1 MITLLIGL
9 ALAGDPTAEEL
20 LNATDDVFRGS
31 SSEAV
36 VEMHVKTKRYE
47 RTMRMKAYSQGT
59 EKSLMVIEAPEK
71 DAGVSTL
78 KVGDNIWNYLPK
90 VDRTMKVPAG
100 MMGGSW
106 MGSHFTNDDLVKDS
120 RLADDFSWENPSQ
133 NDAGNWVLTLTPKA
147 DAAIVWGSLVVEVT
161 PDQIPVSIKYMDE
174 DGTLARTM
182 SWEDPR
188 EVNGQMMPMVM
199 KLTPA
204 DKPDEFTV
212 VTYKSIA
219 FDVDLPE
226 STFTLQALKP

>member
-1 MITLLIGL
+1 MISLLIGL
-9 ALAGDPTAEEL
+9 ALAADPTAEEL
-20 LNATDDVFRGS
+20 LNATDDVLRGA

-47 RTMRMKAYSQGT
+47 RTMRMKAYSMGT
-59 EKSLMVIEAPEK
+59 DKSLMVIEAPEK
-71 DAGVSTL
+71 DAGVATL

-120 RLADDFSWENPSQ
+120 RLADDFTWDPPTKNE
-133 NDAGNWVLTLTPKA
+133 AGNWTLTLTPRE
-147 DAAIVWGSLVVEVT
+147 DAAIVWGALVVEVT
-161 PDQIPVSIKYMDE
+161 EDRLPVSIQYMDE
-174 DGTLARTM
+174 DGSLARTM
-182 SWEDPR
+182 TWEDPKD
-188 EVNGQMMPMVM
+188 VNGQTIPHVM
-199 KLTPA
+199 RLIPA

-212 VTYKSIA
+212 VTYKSLA